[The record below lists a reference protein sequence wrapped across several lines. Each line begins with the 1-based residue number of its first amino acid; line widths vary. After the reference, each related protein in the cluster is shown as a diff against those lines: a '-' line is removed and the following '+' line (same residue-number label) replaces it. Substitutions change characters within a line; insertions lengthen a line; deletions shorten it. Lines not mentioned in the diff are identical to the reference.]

1 MDFGFRDET
10 DQIGQDGNQME
21 SLQQLAALS
30 AAMDEQEKPGEVLT
44 AITDRAPV
52 VMCLLN
58 HAPNDTKTS
67 LPGGLSIQWA
77 SDSWRR
83 LLGWDPKSLE
93 GSNLRSLAHPADAV
107 TLARIGLQPVGVN
120 VAVRLRTSSNQYRD
134 CMATWAR
141 SVDDNSIFAT
151 IMCPA

>member
-1 MDFGFRDET
+1 
-10 DQIGQDGNQME
+10 ME

-44 AITDRAPV
+44 AITERAPV

-58 HAPNDTKTS
+58 RTPNELGPT
-67 LPGGLSIQWA
+67 LANGLAIQWA

-83 LLGWDPKSLE
+83 LLGWNPKDLE
-93 GSNLRSLAHPADAV
+93 GSNLRSLAHPADIV
-107 TLARIGLQPVGVN
+107 TLARIGLQPTGVN
-120 VAVRLRTSSNQYRD
+120 VAVRLRTASNQYRD
-134 CMATWAR
+134 CQATWAR

-151 IMCPA
+151 IMCPQ